1 MALSRERVVE
11 KFTSAYFESFLEHV
25 SMDTV
30 VSPPPTDKHGVY
42 ANKLAVLKFMH
53 TVWDEVQLVLGHEV
67 HWNEVIN
74 VINTYYDLHY
84 PYVDLTDGE
93 VHGVDNVAE
102 YARFGNRI
110 ASIVFAGD
118 FGWRE
123 VPYRPSRQPRSSTVL
138 EDLAKNQALPDT
150 YAPILDANPDWQ
162 RVATGAEVSALNRLN
177 FGFEDIQPET
187 TNCPGDVVVRA
198 LLRFLGAKDEAHE
211 FRGCGR
217 SATII
222 KKEDMDSTEGDMAIK
237 AFLLSMSEDHS
248 LESLTH
254 VVKTYYA
261 HDTPLTLQHTQV
273 LADATDRDIIITI
286 DKDLRGNAVS
296 SRVHQTAI
304 FGGNEAAAALATNLL
319 STKKL
324 ELVLDGF
331 FSNDELFGVDSIG
344 QVLDEVLRLAESV
357 VHPPSDTPP
366 GGRTL
371 SERLIKF
378 AKEDSNIPQDHA
390 AKHFFSLV
398 EDDILQHKAQALW
411 KYIDPRNENNPRL
424 KQDLQN
430 AISYTQN
437 DRLTFNWGHAVAK
450 ARKHA
455 MNNPIAVS
463 PDPQQAINLPRA
475 ALGIFS
481 NNYWE
486 SAASLLPLSNGLL
499 NGLVIAAN
507 PMHFEPAHSHSMP
520 IADARV
526 MADVWNGVVTK
537 QALRKYDAQQFYHN
551 AKQFKEAIGD
561 EEKARDPRIMEE
573 IQTSFNLHMLA
584 TGLLLM
590 FVTGL
595 YLGKR
600 RLVAAA
606 VAGYTIYIR
615 LEYAGIALK
624 YASVPLIFSL
634 LRTWYRNGEDAK
646 ENRRRSEADIP
657 RILDMRA
664 EELDIGVQLEREPV
678 GTVAR
683 LQKEER
689 VQALRYEIE
698 RLVALMPTDLMHD
711 TNERLRQVRVEH
723 HLRVPRLRDEAGDPL
738 PRLHEQPLPQRYE
751 AGDPLLQLD
760 EQPLPQRYEAG
771 DPLLQLDDQPLPQRY
786 EAGDPL
792 PRLDEQPPPQRY
804 EARDPLP
811 RLDEQPL
818 PQVRNQINQV
828 AHADP
833 RRQHRVVA
841 MEEVTHVAQSGARKK
856 AGKKRAHS
864 KTSSTGGGSQAINTQ
879 ITGKRKGPE
888 GLNADSKKRRSDD
901 LRSVL
906 HSG

>member
-1 MALSRERVVE
+1 MALSREKVIE
-11 KFTSAYFESFLEHV
+11 AFTSAYFESFLEHV
-25 SMDTV
+25 SMGTV

-67 HWNEVIN
+67 PWNVVIN

-123 VPYRPSRQPRSSTVL
+123 VPYRPSSQPRSSTVL
-138 EDLAKNQALPDT
+138 QDLAKNQALPET
-150 YAPILDANPDWQ
+150 SVPILDANRQWQ
-162 RVATGAEVSALNRLN
+162 RIATDAEVSALDRLN
-177 FGFEDIQPET
+177 YGFGSIRPET
-187 TNCPGDVVVRA
+187 RNCPVDVVMHA
-198 LLRFLGAKDEAHE
+198 LLRFLGAEHEAKE
-211 FRGCGR
+211 FGQCGR
-217 SATII
+217 SATIM

-248 LESLTH
+248 LERLTH

-261 HDTPLTLQHTQV
+261 HDTPLTFQHTQV
-273 LADATDRDIIITI
+273 LTDGSDRDIIITI

-304 FGGNEAAAALATNLL
+304 FGGNESAASLATNIL

-357 VHPPSDTPP
+357 VHPPSDKPP

-371 SERLIKF
+371 SERLLRF

-398 EDDILQHKAQALW
+398 EDDILQHKAQALLEH
-411 KYIDPRNENNPRL
+411 IDPRNDNNDRS

-437 DRLTFNWGHAVAK
+437 DRLSFNWGHAVAK

-463 PDPQQAINLPRA
+463 PDLQQAINSPRA
-475 ALGIFS
+475 ALRIFS
-481 NNYWE
+481 KNYWE
-486 SAASLLPLSNGLL
+486 SEASLLPLFTGLL
-499 NGLVIAAN
+499 GGIVIASN
-507 PMHFEPAHSHSMP
+507 PMHFEPTHSHSMP

-551 AKQFKEAIGD
+551 AKEFKEAIGD
-561 EEKARDPRIMEE
+561 EEKAREPRIVEE
-573 IQTSFNLHMLA
+573 IQTSFNLHILA
-584 TGLLLM
+584 TGVLLM

-595 YLGKR
+595 YLRKH

-606 VAGYTIYIR
+606 VAGYTIYVR

-624 YASVPLIFSL
+624 YASVPYIIWL
-634 LRTWYRNGEDAK
+634 LMTWYRNGEDAK
-646 ENRRRSEADIP
+646 ENRRRSAADIP

-664 EELDIGVQLEREPV
+664 EELDIGVQIEREPA
-678 GTVAR
+678 GTVTR

-689 VQALRYEIE
+689 VLALRYEIE
-698 RLVALMPTDLMHD
+698 RLVALMPTDLMLD

-723 HLRVPRLRDEAGDPL
+723 YLRVPRGDPL
-738 PRLHEQPLPQRYE
+738 PPLVVARL
-751 AGDPLLQLD
+751 
-760 EQPLPQRYEAG
+760 
-771 DPLLQLDDQPLPQRY
+771 
-786 EAGDPL
+786 
-792 PRLDEQPPPQRY
+792 
-804 EARDPLP
+804 
-811 RLDEQPL
+811 L
-818 PQVRNQINQV
+818 PQVQ
-828 AHADP
+828 
-833 RRQHRVVA
+833 
-841 MEEVTHVAQSGARKK
+841 
-856 AGKKRAHS
+856 
-864 KTSSTGGGSQAINTQ
+864 
-879 ITGKRKGPE
+879 
-888 GLNADSKKRRSDD
+888 
-901 LRSVL
+901 
-906 HSG
+906 